1 MKSTPASPADN
12 LSPFGGAV
20 ISDEVAGNDRDLVVL
35 STPADEPPVVESSLA
50 DDSAAGHAPQSGDRG
65 AAIHAGSVKKE
76 MPPVLAGHAMPALQA
91 HAESFYRGVAEM
103 FERWAARHGSSH
115 TRRAYRRD
123 VLSFVE
129 FLSLRWPEQAEE
141 LLRASVADVQRWRDA
156 MRGQSK
162 APKTLN
168 RRISSLS
175 SFYKYLAGAAAEFR
189 LPINVPNPAHA
200 QFIARESSD
209 PLEGTRALSATRA
222 RQLMG
227 LPAGDG
233 ILDYRDRAILRTYL
247 YTGVRLA
254 TACRLR
260 VRDFHQDGD
269 EATLTINEKG
279 NRHRTI
285 GIHFAAAEAIAEYI
299 AKAGLESGPLFRARR
314 APRAEELGEQPVS
327 EASMYRVVADYLARL
342 PGAVKE
348 GARIFSTHSLRAT
361 TATLLLDAGV
371 DIRKVQELLGH
382 RHVTTTQIYDKRRRT
397 TKESAS
403 HDVPI

>member
-1 MKSTPASPADN
+1 
-12 LSPFGGAV
+12 
-20 ISDEVAGNDRDLVVL
+20 
-35 STPADEPPVVESSLA
+35 
-50 DDSAAGHAPQSGDRG
+50 
-65 AAIHAGSVKKE
+65 
-76 MPPVLAGHAMPALQA
+76 
-91 HAESFYRGVAEM
+91 M
-103 FERWAARHGSSH
+103 FERWATRRGSSH
-115 TRRAYRRD
+115 TQRAYRRD

-129 FLSLRWPEQAEE
+129 FLGLDWPEQAER

-156 MRGQSK
+156 MREESK

-175 SFYKYLAGAAAEFR
+175 SFYKYMAGAAAELR

-209 PLEGTRALSATRA
+209 PLEGTRAPSATRA

-227 LPAGDG
+227 LPAGDSV
-233 ILDYRDRAILRTYL
+233 LDYRDRAILKTYL

-260 VRDFHQDGD
+260 VKDFHQDGD
-269 EATLTINEKG
+269 EATLTINKKG

-285 GIHFAAAEAIAEYI
+285 GIHFAAAEAIAEYMS
-299 AKAGLESGPLFRARR
+299 KVRLESGPLFRARR
-314 APRAEELGEQPVS
+314 APRAEELGDRPMS
-327 EASMYRVVADYLARL
+327 EASMYRVVADYLAKL

-348 GARIFSTHSLRAT
+348 GVRIFSTHSLRAT

-397 TKESAS
+397 TRERAS

>member
-1 MKSTPASPADN
+1 MKEGTRNQQTPGAGARAEASADDRN
-12 LSPFGGAV
+12 L
-20 ISDEVAGNDRDLVVL
+20 IVL
-35 STPADEPPVVESSLA
+35 SAPDEL
-50 DDSAAGHAPQSGDRG
+50 
-65 AAIHAGSVKKE
+65 
-76 MPPVLAGHAMPALQA
+76 PPVLVGHVTPQVRAR
-91 HAESFYRGVAEM
+91 AESFYAGVVEL
-103 FERWAARHGSSH
+103 FERWVARRPSPH
-115 TRRAYRRD
+115 TQRAYRRD
-123 VLSFVE
+123 VLSFVD
-129 FLSLRWPEQAEE
+129 FLGIAWPQEAFR
-141 LLRASVADVQRWRDA
+141 LLLASVADVQRWRDSMMA
-156 MRGQSK
+156 ETK

-175 SFYKYLAGAAAEFR
+175 SFYKYLADAAAELR
-189 LPINVPNPAHA
+189 LPVNVPNPAHA

-209 PLEGTRALSATRA
+209 PLEGTRALTATRA

-227 LPAGDG
+227 LPAGDDV
-233 ILDYRDRAILRTYL
+233 LDFRDRAILKTYL

-260 VRDFHQDGD
+260 VKDFHQDG
-269 EATLTINEKG
+269 EQATLTINEKG
-279 NRHRTI
+279 NKHRTI
-285 GIHFAAAEAIAEYI
+285 GIHFAAAEALSEYL
-299 AKAGLESGPLFRARR
+299 AKAGFEAGPVFRARR
-314 APRAEELGEQPVS
+314 AVHSAELGGEPMS
-327 EASMYRVVADYLARL
+327 EASMYRVISRYVAKL

-348 GARIFSTHSLRAT
+348 GARLYSTHSLRAT

>member
-1 MKSTPASPADN
+1 MTD
-12 LSPFGGAV
+12 
-20 ISDEVAGNDRDLVVL
+20 DRGLAVL
-35 STPADEPPVVESSLA
+35 STPVDEL
-50 DDSAAGHAPQSGDRG
+50 
-65 AAIHAGSVKKE
+65 
-76 MPPVLAGHAMPALQA
+76 PPVLVGHLTPALQA
-91 HAESFYRGVAEM
+91 RAEGFYRSVAEM
-103 FERWAARHGSSH
+103 FERWAARRGSSH
-115 TRRAYRRD
+115 TQRAYRRD

-129 FLSLRWPEQAEE
+129 FIGIQWPEQAEQ
-141 LLRASVADVQRWRDA
+141 LLRASVGDVQRWRDA
-156 MRGQSK
+156 MRGQNK

-175 SFYKYLAGAAAEFR
+175 SFYKFLAGAAAELR

-227 LPAGDG
+227 LPASDNA
-233 ILDYRDRAILRTYL
+233 LDYRDRAILKTYL
-247 YTGVRLA
+247 CIGVRLA

-260 VRDFHQDGD
+260 VRDFHQDGE
-269 EATLTINEKG
+269 EASLTINEKG

-285 GIHFAAAEAIAEYI
+285 GIHFGAAEAIWEYI
-299 AKAGLESGPLFRARR
+299 AKAELQSGPLFRARR
-314 APRAEELGEQPVS
+314 APRLDELGARPMS
-327 EASMYRVVADYLARL
+327 EASMYRVVADYLAKL
-342 PGAVKE
+342 LGSVKE
-348 GARIFSTHSLRAT
+348 GTRVFSTHSLRAT

-397 TKESAS
+397 TRESAC
-403 HDVPI
+403 

>member
-1 MKSTPASPADN
+1 
-12 LSPFGGAV
+12 
-20 ISDEVAGNDRDLVVL
+20 
-35 STPADEPPVVESSLA
+35 
-50 DDSAAGHAPQSGDRG
+50 
-65 AAIHAGSVKKE
+65 
-76 MPPVLAGHAMPALQA
+76 
-91 HAESFYRGVAEM
+91 
-103 FERWAARHGSSH
+103 
-115 TRRAYRRD
+115 
-123 VLSFVE
+123 
-129 FLSLRWPEQAEE
+129 
-141 LLRASVADVQRWRDA
+141 VADVQRWRDA
-156 MRGQSK
+156 MAAATR

-175 SFYKYLAGAAAEFR
+175 SFYKYLAGSAAELR

-209 PLEGTRALSATRA
+209 PLQGTRALTATRA

-227 LPAGDG
+227 LPAGDEV
-233 ILDYRDRAILRTYL
+233 LDFRDRAILKTYL

-260 VRDFHQDGD
+260 VRDFHQDG
-269 EATLTINEKG
+269 EQATLTINEKG
-279 NRHRTI
+279 NKHRTI
-285 GIHFAAAEAIAEYI
+285 GIHFAAAEAISEYI
-299 AKAGLESGPLFRARR
+299 GRAGVEGGPLFRARR
-314 APRAEELGEQPVS
+314 APHSGELGEKPMS
-327 EASMYRVVADYLARL
+327 EASMYRVIAGYVEKL

-348 GARIFSTHSLRAT
+348 GARLYSTHSLRAT

>member
-1 MKSTPASPADN
+1 MKRTSASPADN
-12 LSPFGGAV
+12 LSPLGDAV
-20 ISDEVAGNDRDLVVL
+20 LVSDAAETATDDRNLVVL
-35 STPADEPPVVESSLA
+35 RDPDELPP
-50 DDSAAGHAPQSGDRG
+50 
-65 AAIHAGSVKKE
+65 I
-76 MPPVLAGHAMPALQA
+76 LAGHLTPQLRARAQ
-91 HAESFYRGVAEM
+91 SFYAGIAEL
-103 FERWAARHGSSH
+103 FERWAARRPSH
-115 TRRAYRRD
+115 HTQRAYRRD
-123 VLSFVE
+123 VLSFVD
-129 FLSLRWPEQAEE
+129 FLGLPWPQEAFR
-141 LLRASVADVQRWRDA
+141 LLLASAADVQRWRDVMMA
-156 MRGQSK
+156 ATK
-162 APKTLN
+162 APTTLN

-175 SFYKYLAGAAAEFR
+175 SFYKYLAGAAAELR

-209 PLEGTRALSATRA
+209 PLEGTRALTATRA

-227 LPAGDG
+227 LPSGDDV
-233 ILDYRDRAILRTYL
+233 LDFRDRPILKTYL

-269 EATLTINEKG
+269 EDTLTINEKG

-285 GIHFAAAEAIAEYI
+285 GIHFAAAEALAEYLG
-299 AKAGLESGPLFRARR
+299 KAGLESGPIFRARR
-314 APRAEELGEQPVS
+314 APHSDELGNKPMS
-327 EASMYRVVADYLARL
+327 EASMYRVIAGYVAKL

-348 GARIFSTHSLRAT
+348 GARLYRTHSLRAT

-382 RHVTTTQIYDKRRRT
+382 RHITTTQIYDKRRRT